1 MSFPTL
7 TLLIALPA
15 LTAVFL
21 RDSERKRLESARVR
35 GIAAGALTLT
45 LLLALAVVFGSDQG
59 SGPPAVE
66 FVGGWAGLRA
76 GPRLAV
82 DAIVLPL
89 LPVTVVLAMAGI
101 LGTSRRESTA
111 RHARAVLATCS
122 GTLLLQCAAD
132 LDTFVVGWF
141 ASLLPSWF
149 HARANALEDP
159 RERGPL
165 RILTVY
171 LGLAS
176 LPLSLAAISLH
187 VTSASGAELGS
198 VVLHAQRSVT
208 LAPRTQEWILLL
220 LGVTAL
226 ARKGMVPL
234 HSWVPHLAER
244 GSVALTTQLLG
255 AHAGVLLLL
264 RVAIPLLPDA
274 SRSVMALITGAA
286 VVSASYG
293 ALMALGQQRS
303 LRRCLGWVAMSQSSL
318 ILVGVAT
325 MNEQGLA
332 GALLQCVGFSLAFAG
347 VMWAAHF
354 VEVRTGTM
362 DLKRLGGLVGR
373 MPLASGLFF
382 LAAAALVGLPGSIGF
397 VADEL
402 LVHAA
407 LATRPWVA
415 IPVLLATGLN
425 AISLYRAYTATFLG
439 RPKGRAR
446 LAGPLPVK
454 ELVGRERWLL
464 MALLAL
470 MVVGGVAPS
479 VLLGA
484 RAAAVTALSAAA
496 STP

>member
-1 MSFPTL
+1 GPQRGALGRGGGGPLARAQRGRRRAARLPRRPGGRGLGPGEARLGPRGPPTAGRRRRSRGGSPNGSPSSRAPLDRSPLRRVSARGVPARPREPSMSFPTL

-89 LPVTVVLAMAGI
+89 LPVTVALAMAGI
-101 LGTSRRESTA
+101 LGTARRESTA

-293 ALMALGQQRS
+293 ALMALG
-303 LRRCLGWVAMSQSSL
+303 
-318 ILVGVAT
+318 
-325 MNEQGLA
+325 
-332 GALLQCVGFSLAFAG
+332 
-347 VMWAAHF
+347 
-354 VEVRTGTM
+354 
-362 DLKRLGGLVGR
+362 
-373 MPLASGLFF
+373 
-382 LAAAALVGLPGSIGF
+382 
-397 VADEL
+397 
-402 LVHAA
+402 
-407 LATRPWVA
+407 
-415 IPVLLATGLN
+415 
-425 AISLYRAYTATFLG
+425 
-439 RPKGRAR
+439 
-446 LAGPLPVK
+446 
-454 ELVGRERWLL
+454 
-464 MALLAL
+464 
-470 MVVGGVAPS
+470 
-479 VLLGA
+479 
-484 RAAAVTALSAAA
+484 
-496 STP
+496 

>member
-187 VTSASGAELGS
+187 QRIQAREWVIDLRPRTAFAHRHLTGTVNLGLDGAMATWLGWILPENAPLTLLGES
-198 VVLHAQRSVT
+198 HLHLATAQR
-208 LAPRTQEWILLL
+208 E
-220 LGVTAL
+220 L
-226 ARKGMVPL
+226 ARIGIDRPT
-234 HSWVPHLAER
+234 A
-244 GSVALTTQLLG
+244 
-255 AHAGVLLLL
+255 
-264 RVAIPLLPDA
+264 
-274 SRSVMALITGAA
+274 
-286 VVSASYG
+286 
-293 ALMALGQQRS
+293 
-303 LRRCLGWVAMSQSSL
+303 
-318 ILVGVAT
+318 VAT
-325 MNEQGLA
+325 GTPEAWA
-332 GALLQCVGFSLAFAG
+332 GGEDTLLN
-347 VMWAAHF
+347 
-354 VEVRTGTM
+354 TM
-362 DLKRLGGLVGR
+362 
-373 MPLASGLFF
+373 P
-382 LAAAALVGLPGSIGF
+382 
-397 VADEL
+397 
-402 LVHAA
+402 
-407 LATRPWVA
+407 
-415 IPVLLATGLN
+415 
-425 AISLYRAYTATFLG
+425 TATFADLAAVLTG
-439 RPKGRAR
+439 NSPHNLPAPDAILDVRTAR
-446 LAGPLPVK
+446 EWRQGHLRDAVHIPLPD
-454 ELVGRERWLL
+454 LA
-464 MALLAL
+464 ALLNDPIA
-470 MVVGGVAPS
+470 
-479 VLLGA
+479 GA
-484 RAAAVTALSAAA
+484 AEIPDGTIWTHCSSGYRAVAAA
-496 STP
+496 SLLTRADRHAVAVDDSYTEAASAGLPITRPRQ